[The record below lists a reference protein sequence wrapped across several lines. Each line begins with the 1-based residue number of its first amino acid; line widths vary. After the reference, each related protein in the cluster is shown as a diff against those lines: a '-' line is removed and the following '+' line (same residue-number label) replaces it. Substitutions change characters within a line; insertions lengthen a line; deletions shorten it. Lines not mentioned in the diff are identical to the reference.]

1 MDPMKF
7 FTRHC
12 LRLAFCLS
20 MVGAAC
26 AAPDGAS
33 VGLFISEIVADN
45 DGVWIDEAGETEDVI
60 ELVNQGV
67 RAVELAGYA
76 IGERADR
83 AVSLPELLVD
93 PGETVVL
100 FADGEVS
107 QGPRHLPFRLSA
119 QGGGLRL
126 WGPLGEEADRAEYPA
141 LRPNEAFARFG
152 APGAFSVC
160 RFATPGRPNGDSCGP
175 PPAPELPAEVVFP
188 PYAWPRPW
196 PAPPRPLLV
205 TELALRPAG
214 FVEVMNA
221 SGAPVDLRTY
231 LLTLAPS
238 GPGQA
243 WPERTDGRALV
254 WPETA
259 LAPGERALVEVTEA
273 DVAAIA
279 ASGEFEGVLSLWRAG
294 QADPVERVDFMRWPE
309 GAALARL
316 PDESG
321 GFLFCRESS
330 PGRPND
336 TCQALPSREVGDRL
350 RHIYT
355 PGDFAALAA
364 GGTEVGVRAVKFIV
378 DRDAGGVV
386 HLLSNT
392 WDLHYTFIRE
402 RIDGQPHLD
411 RCDPEQARL
420 FNAGWAQF
428 SQREY
433 FTVEPRRYL
442 LGTLS
447 RYAGTDVAAIEFA
460 AGDRIVADQIEEA
473 FFATVRNLT
482 DPEAWA
488 VRPATGRQVAE
499 CRKIQGELPL
509 LDPNAPFRG
518 RTFVVMNPGEGYGVL
533 TFVPGEELSRALLG
547 IGVIVV
553 TDQVPNDIALAGG
566 LITEAFQT
574 PLSHVNVLSK
584 ARNTPNLALPGA
596 RSDPRL
602 EPYFGTLVRFAV
614 DAGGFALRPATVEEA
629 EAFWESRRPGA
640 PPVLPQLNLSARG
653 LYSLD
658 ELSLADAPLVG
669 VKAAQLAE
677 LARTVSSQSGCPG
690 PIPTPPDAFAIPVVY
705 SREHY
710 QQSGALRLLSELE
723 RDPAFRAD
731 PAARAEGLARVRAL
745 VLSHP
750 VDPELLS
757 MVETVA
763 ARRFGLSRLRFRSSS
778 NTEDLAVFNGAGLYS
793 SASGAVRDPERPIAG
808 AIRTVWAS
816 LFNDRAYQERDY
828 YSIPLDSVAMGV
840 LVHPAFLSEK
850 GNGVLITRN
859 VLEPTRSDMFT
870 VNVQAG
876 EASVT
881 NPAPGVTADQLLY
894 VLAATPRVEYQ
905 ARTSLQPGPVMSAA
919 ELGRLACLG
928 KAVHTRFR
936 ELLDPERKMRWFA
949 MDIEFKLEG
958 EERRLVL
965 KQARPYS
972 FGAAEIPP
980 DCREF

>member
-1 MDPMKF
+1 MKF
-7 FTRHC
+7 
-12 LRLAFCLS
+12 LVNLNERLPLLL
-20 MVGAAC
+20 VLLGGGC

-33 VGLFISEIVADN
+33 TGLFISEIVADN
-45 DGVWIDEAGETEDVI
+45 DGVWIDESGETEDVI
-60 ELVNQGV
+60 ELVNLGV

-76 IGERADR
+76 IGERPDR
-83 AVSLPELLVD
+83 AFSLPDLLLE
-93 PGETVVL
+93 PGQTAVL

-107 QGPRHLPFRLSA
+107 QGPGHLPFRLSA
-119 QGGGLRL
+119 RGGVVSL
-126 WGPLGEEADRAEYPA
+126 WGPLGEEADRAEFPA
-141 LRPNEAFARFG
+141 LLPNEAFARFG
-152 APGAFSVC
+152 EASAFSLC
-160 RFATPGRPNGDSCGP
+160 RFATPGRQNGESCGP
-175 PPAPELPAEVVFP
+175 PSTPELPPEVVFP
-188 PYAWPRPW
+188 PYTWPRPW
-196 PAPPRPLLV
+196 PAPPRPLV
-205 TELALRPAG
+205 VSELALRPAS
-214 FVEVMNA
+214 FVEVLNA
-221 SGAPVDLRTY
+221 SGAPVDLGTY
-231 LLTLAPS
+231 ALTLAPS
-238 GPGQA
+238 GPGLA
-243 WPERTDGRALV
+243 WPERTEGRALA
-254 WPETA
+254 WPQAT
-259 LAPGERALVEVTEA
+259 LPPGERARVEVSES

-279 ASGEFEGVLSLWRAG
+279 ATGEFEGVLSLWRAG
-294 QADPVERVDFMRWPE
+294 EEEPVERVDFLRWPD

-316 PDESG
+316 PDDSG
-321 GFLFCRESS
+321 RFVFCREPS

-336 TCQALPSREVGDRL
+336 GCELLPRREVGDRL
-350 RHIYT
+350 RHLYT
-355 PGDFAALAA
+355 PGDFEALAA
-364 GGTEVGVRAVKFIV
+364 GGTEVGVQAVKFIV
-378 DRDAGGVV
+378 DRQAGGVV
-386 HLLSNT
+386 HLLSNS

-411 RCDPEQARL
+411 RCDSEQARL

-447 RYAGTDVAAIEFA
+447 RYAGTDVAAVEFA
-460 AGDRIVADQIEEA
+460 AGDRIVADQIVEA
-473 FFATVRNLT
+473 FFGVAKNLF

-488 VRPATGRQVAE
+488 VRPATGRQVSE
-499 CRKIQGELPL
+499 CRKVQGALPL
-509 LDPNAPFRG
+509 ADPSAPFQG
-518 RTFVVMNPGEGYGVL
+518 RTFAVMNPGEGYGVL

-547 IGVIVV
+547 MGVIVV
-553 TDQVPNDIALAGG
+553 TDQVPNDIALTGG

-596 RSDPRL
+596 RRDARL
-602 EPYFGTLVRFAV
+602 EPLFGKLVRFSV
-614 DAGGFALRPATVEEA
+614 SSGGFSVEPASVEEA
-629 EAFWESRRPGA
+629 ETFWESRRPGA
-640 PPVLPQLNLSARG
+640 PPELPQLDLARRG

-690 PIPTPPDAFAIPVVY
+690 PIPTPLDAFAIPVVY

-710 QQSGALRLLSELE
+710 EKSGALRLLSELE
-723 RDPAFRAD
+723 QDPAFRAD

-763 ARRFGLSRLRFRSSS
+763 ARRYGISRLRFRSSS
-778 NTEDLAVFNGAGLYS
+778 NTEDLAVFNGAGLYT
-793 SASGAVRDPERPIAG
+793 SASGAVRDPERPIG
-808 AIRTVWAS
+808 DAIRTVWAS
-816 LFNDRAYQERDY
+816 LFNDRAYQEREY
-828 YSIPLDSVAMGV
+828 YSIPIESVAMGV
-840 LVHPAFLSEK
+840 LVHGAFLSEK
-850 GNGVLITRN
+850 ANGVLITRN

-894 VLAATPRVEYQ
+894 VLGATPRVEYQ
-905 ARTSLQPGPVMSAA
+905 ARTSLQAEPVMSAE

-928 KAVHTRFR
+928 KAVHARFR

-949 MDIEFKLEG
+949 MDVEFKLEG
-958 EERRLVL
+958 VERRLVL

-972 FGAAEIPP
+972 FGAAQIPP